1 MDWGIIATVIGGVIA
16 ALFTWRGVR
25 DKNKTDTRAAELD
38 KLLAGLGS
46 EIDRL
51 KADVESL
58 KTVLA
63 ATTTERDTLRTER
76 DTLRGVIRD
85 QAELLDDWRAIGD
98 WITGGA
104 EPPIPTLSWRIL
116 QERADHE
123 RTLAR
128 QRTTPTTSQED

>member
-1 MDWGIIATVIGGVIA
+1 MDWGIIATFIGGVIA
-16 ALFTWRGVR
+16 SIYALRGVR

-38 KLLAGLGS
+38 KLLAGMGD
-46 EIDRL
+46 EIKRL

-63 ATTTERDTLRTER
+63 ATATERDTLRTER
-76 DTLRGVIRD
+76 DELRGVVRD

-98 WITGGA
+98 WINGGA
-104 EPPIPTLSWRIL
+104 QPPIPTLSWRIL

-123 RTLAR
+123 RALER
-128 QRTTPTTSQED
+128 QRTNQKETP

>member
-16 ALFTWRGVR
+16 TLFTWRGVR

-38 KLLAGLGS
+38 KLLAGMSS
-46 EIDRL
+46 EIGRL

-63 ATTTERDTLRTER
+63 ATTNERDTLRTER

-104 EPPIPTLSWRIL
+104 KPPIPTLSWRIL
-116 QERADHE
+116 QEQADHE
-123 RTLAR
+123 RTLER
-128 QRTTPTTSQED
+128 QRAQQKETDS

>member
-16 ALFTWRGVR
+16 SIYAWRGVR

-38 KLLAGLGS
+38 KLLKGMGD
-46 EIDRL
+46 EISRL

-63 ATTTERDTLRTER
+63 ATTNERDTLRTER
-76 DTLRGVIRD
+76 DTLRGVVRD

-98 WITGGA
+98 WINGGA
-104 EPPIPTLSWRIL
+104 QPPIPTLSWRIL

-123 RTLAR
+123 RALER
-128 QRTTPTTSQED
+128 QRTNQKETP

>member
-1 MDWGIIATVIGGVIA
+1 MDWGIIATFIGGVIA

-38 KLLAGLGS
+38 KLLAGMSS
-46 EIDRL
+46 EIGRL

-63 ATTTERDTLRTER
+63 ATTNERDTLRTER
-76 DTLRGVIRD
+76 DTLRGVVRD

-98 WITGGA
+98 WINGGA

-123 RTLAR
+123 RTLER
-128 QRTTPTTSQED
+128 QRTNQKETP

>member
-38 KLLAGLGS
+38 KLLAGMSS
-46 EIDRL
+46 EIGRL

-76 DTLRGVIRD
+76 DTLRGVVRD

-98 WITGGA
+98 WINGGA
-104 EPPIPTLSWRIL
+104 KPPIPTLSWRIL
-116 QERADHE
+116 QEQADHE
-123 RTLAR
+123 RTLER
-128 QRTTPTTSQED
+128 QRTNQKETP

>member
-16 ALFTWRGVR
+16 SIYAWRGVR

-38 KLLAGLGS
+38 KLLKGMGD
-46 EIDRL
+46 EIGRL
-51 KADVESL
+51 KTDVESL

-63 ATTTERDTLRTER
+63 ATTNERDTLRTER
-76 DTLRGVIRD
+76 DTLRGVVRD

-98 WITGGA
+98 WIKGGA

-123 RTLAR
+123 RALER
-128 QRTTPTTSQED
+128 QRTNQKETP

>member
-16 ALFTWRGVR
+16 TLFTWRGVR

-38 KLLAGLGS
+38 KLLEGMS
-46 EIDRL
+46 SQIKEL

-63 ATTTERDTLRTER
+63 ATTNERDTLRTER
-76 DTLRGVIRD
+76 DTLRGVVRD

-98 WITGGA
+98 WINGGA
-104 EPPIPTLSWRIL
+104 QPPIPTLSWRIL

-123 RTLAR
+123 RALKR
-128 QRTTPTTSQED
+128 QRTNQKETP

>member
-16 ALFTWRGVR
+16 TLFTWRGVR

-38 KLLAGLGS
+38 KLLAGMSS
-46 EIDRL
+46 EIGRL

-63 ATTTERDTLRTER
+63 ATTNERDTLRTER
-76 DTLRGVIRD
+76 DTLRGVVRD

-98 WITGGA
+98 WINGGA
-104 EPPIPTLSWRIL
+104 QPPIPTLSWRIL

-123 RTLAR
+123 RTLER
-128 QRTTPTTSQED
+128 QRTNQKETP

>member
-38 KLLAGLGS
+38 KLLKGMGD
-46 EIDRL
+46 EISRL
-51 KADVESL
+51 KTDVESL
-58 KTVLA
+58 KTLLA
-63 ATTTERDTLRTER
+63 ATATERDTLRTER
-76 DTLRGVIRD
+76 DELRGVVRD
-85 QAELLDDWRAIGD
+85 QEELLDDWRAIGD

-104 EPPIPTLSWRIL
+104 QPPIPTLSWRIL

-123 RTLAR
+123 RALER
-128 QRTTPTTSQED
+128 QRTNQKET

>member
-1 MDWGIIATVIGGVIA
+1 MDWGIIATFIGGVIA
-16 ALFTWRGVR
+16 ALFTWRGIR

-63 ATTTERDTLRTER
+63 ATTTERDTLR
-76 DTLRGVIRD
+76 GVVRD

-98 WITGGA
+98 WINGGA
-104 EPPIPTLSWRIL
+104 QPPIPTLSWRIL

-123 RTLAR
+123 RALER
-128 QRTTPTTSQED
+128 QRTNQKETP

>member
-63 ATTTERDTLRTER
+63 ATTTDRKVR
-76 DTLRGVIRD
+76 VITMNVSNSTKPIT
-85 QAELLDDWRAIGD
+85 IGNLCRMC
-98 WITGGA
+98 A
-104 EPPIPTLSWRIL
+104 
-116 QERADHE
+116 A
-123 RTLAR
+123 
-128 QRTTPTTSQED
+128 

>member
-1 MDWGIIATVIGGVIA
+1 MDWGIIATFIGGVIA
-16 ALFTWRGVR
+16 SIYALRGVR

-38 KLLAGLGS
+38 KLLAGMGD
-46 EIDRL
+46 EIKRL

-63 ATTTERDTLRTER
+63 ATTNERDTLRTER
-76 DTLRGVIRD
+76 DELRGVVRD

-98 WITGGA
+98 WINGGA
-104 EPPIPTLSWRIL
+104 QPPIPTLSWRIL

-123 RTLAR
+123 RALKR
-128 QRTTPTTSQED
+128 QRTNQKETP

>member
-16 ALFTWRGVR
+16 ALFTWRGIR

-38 KLLAGLGS
+38 KLLAGMSS
-46 EIDRL
+46 EIGRL

-63 ATTTERDTLRTER
+63 ATTNERDTLRTER
-76 DTLRGVIRD
+76 DTLRGVVRD

-98 WITGGA
+98 WINGGA
-104 EPPIPTLSWRIL
+104 QPPIPTLSWRIL

-123 RTLAR
+123 RALKR
-128 QRTTPTTSQED
+128 QRTNQKETP

>member
-1 MDWGIIATVIGGVIA
+1 MEWGTIATFIGGVIA

-38 KLLAGLGS
+38 KLLAGMGS
-46 EIDRL
+46 QIKEL

-76 DTLRGVIRD
+76 DTLRGVVRD

-123 RTLAR
+123 RALAR
-128 QRTTPTTSQED
+128 QRTTPTESQED

>member
-1 MDWGIIATVIGGVIA
+1 MDWGIIATAVGGIIA
-16 ALFTWRGVR
+16 TLFTWRGIR
-25 DKNKTDTRAAELD
+25 DKSKTDTRTAELD
-38 KLLAGLGS
+38 KLLKGMGD
-46 EIDRL
+46 EISRL

-63 ATTTERDTLRTER
+63 ATATERDTLRAER

-98 WITGGA
+98 WINGGA
-104 EPPIPTLSWRIL
+104 KPPIPTLSWRIL

-123 RTLAR
+123 RTLER
-128 QRTTPTTSQED
+128 QRTNQKEADS

>member
-1 MDWGIIATVIGGVIA
+1 MDWGVIATVIGGVIA
-16 ALFTWRGVR
+16 SIYAWRGVR

-38 KLLAGLGS
+38 KLLAGMSS
-46 EIDRL
+46 EIGRL

-63 ATTTERDTLRTER
+63 TTTNERDTLRTER
-76 DTLRGVIRD
+76 DELRGVVRD

-98 WITGGA
+98 WINGGA

-123 RTLAR
+123 RALER
-128 QRTTPTTSQED
+128 QRTNQKETP

>member
-1 MDWGIIATVIGGVIA
+1 MDGGIIATVIGGVIA
-16 ALFTWRGVR
+16 TLFTWRGVR

-38 KLLAGLGS
+38 KLLEGMS
-46 EIDRL
+46 SQIKEL
-51 KADVESL
+51 KADVATL
-58 KTVLA
+58 KTTLA
-63 ATTTERDTLRTER
+63 STITERDTLRTER
-76 DTLRGVIRD
+76 DELRGVIRD

-123 RTLAR
+123 RALER
-128 QRTTPTTSQED
+128 QRTNQKETP

>member
-38 KLLAGLGS
+38 KLLAGMSS
-46 EIDRL
+46 EIGRL

-63 ATTTERDTLRTER
+63 ATTNERDTLRTER
-76 DTLRGVIRD
+76 DTLRGVVRD

-98 WITGGA
+98 WINGGA
-104 EPPIPTLSWRIL
+104 KPPIPTLSWRIL
-116 QERADHE
+116 QEQADHE
-123 RTLAR
+123 RTLER
-128 QRTTPTTSQED
+128 QRTNQKETP

>member
-16 ALFTWRGVR
+16 TLFTWRGVR

-38 KLLAGLGS
+38 KLLAGMSS
-46 EIDRL
+46 EIGRL

-63 ATTTERDTLRTER
+63 ATTNERDTLRTER
-76 DTLRGVIRD
+76 DTLRGVVRD

-104 EPPIPTLSWRIL
+104 QPPIPTLSWRIL

-123 RTLAR
+123 RTLDR
-128 QRTTPTTSQED
+128 QRDNQKETP

>member
-1 MDWGIIATVIGGVIA
+1 MDWGVIATVIGGVIA
-16 ALFTWRGVR
+16 TLFTWRGVR

-38 KLLAGLGS
+38 KLLAGMSS
-46 EIDRL
+46 EIGRL

-63 ATTTERDTLRTER
+63 ATTNER
-76 DTLRGVIRD
+76 DTLRGVVRD

-98 WITGGA
+98 WINGGA

-123 RTLAR
+123 RALER
-128 QRTTPTTSQED
+128 QRTNQKETP

>member
-38 KLLAGLGS
+38 KLLEGMS
-46 EIDRL
+46 SQIKEL

-63 ATTTERDTLRTER
+63 ATATERDTLRTER
-76 DTLRGVIRD
+76 DELRGVVRD

-98 WITGGA
+98 WINGGA

-123 RTLAR
+123 RALER
-128 QRTTPTTSQED
+128 QRTNQKETP

>member
-1 MDWGIIATVIGGVIA
+1 MEWGTIATVIGGVIA

-38 KLLAGLGS
+38 KLLAGMGS
-46 EIDRL
+46 QIKEL

-76 DTLRGVIRD
+76 DTLRGVVRD

-123 RTLAR
+123 RALAR
-128 QRTTPTTSQED
+128 QRTTPTESQED

>member
-1 MDWGIIATVIGGVIA
+1 MDGGIIATVIGGVIA
-16 ALFTWRGVR
+16 ALFTWRGIR

-38 KLLAGLGS
+38 KLLAGMSS
-46 EIDRL
+46 EIGRL

-63 ATTTERDTLRTER
+63 ATTNERDTLRTER
-76 DTLRGVIRD
+76 DTLRGVVRD

-98 WITGGA
+98 WINGGA

-123 RTLAR
+123 RTLER
-128 QRTTPTTSQED
+128 QRTNQKETP

>member
-16 ALFTWRGVR
+16 TLFTWRGVR

-38 KLLAGLGS
+38 KLLAGMSS
-46 EIDRL
+46 EIGRL

-63 ATTTERDTLRTER
+63 ATTNERDTLRTER
-76 DTLRGVIRD
+76 DELRGVVRD

-98 WITGGA
+98 WINGGA

-116 QERADHE
+116 QEQADHE
-123 RTLAR
+123 RALER
-128 QRTTPTTSQED
+128 QRTNQKETP

>member
-1 MDWGIIATVIGGVIA
+1 MEWGTIATVIGGIIA

-38 KLLAGLGS
+38 KLLAGMGS
-46 EIDRL
+46 QIKEL

-63 ATTTERDTLRTER
+63 TTTTERDTLRTER
-76 DTLRGVIRD
+76 DTLRGVVRD

-123 RTLAR
+123 RALAR
-128 QRTTPTTSQED
+128 QRTTTSEED

>member
-1 MDWGIIATVIGGVIA
+1 MDWGVIATVIGGVIA
-16 ALFTWRGVR
+16 ALFTWRGIR

-38 KLLAGLGS
+38 KLLAGMSS
-46 EIDRL
+46 EIGRL

-63 ATTTERDTLRTER
+63 ATTNERDTLRTER
-76 DTLRGVIRD
+76 DTLRGVVRD

-98 WITGGA
+98 WINGGA

-123 RTLAR
+123 RTLDR
-128 QRTTPTTSQED
+128 QRTNQKETP

>member
-16 ALFTWRGVR
+16 SIYAWRGVR

-38 KLLAGLGS
+38 KLLKGMGD
-46 EIDRL
+46 EISRL

-63 ATTTERDTLRTER
+63 ATTNERDTLRTER
-76 DTLRGVIRD
+76 DTLRGVVRD

-104 EPPIPTLSWRIL
+104 KPPIPTLSWRIL
-116 QERADHE
+116 QEQADHE
-123 RTLAR
+123 RTLER
-128 QRTTPTTSQED
+128 QRAQQKETDS

>member
-1 MDWGIIATVIGGVIA
+1 MDWGIIATFIGGVIA
-16 ALFTWRGVR
+16 ALFTWRGIR

-38 KLLAGLGS
+38 KLLAGMSS
-46 EIDRL
+46 EIGRL

-63 ATTTERDTLRTER
+63 ATTNERDTLRTER

-98 WITGGA
+98 WINGGA

-116 QERADHE
+116 QERANHE
-123 RTLAR
+123 RASR
-128 QRTTPTTSQED
+128 Q